1 MSIEKVNI
9 SEVVEQ
15 DTNDNEDISNLFEF
29 LLPSSI
35 IQSSCSQLGIHF
47 NRRIFDGWVKQ
58 PSACCGAASV
68 AGSKLFCITI
78 FLGYI

>member
-1 MSIEKVNI
+1 MSTEKITI

-15 DTNDNEDISNLFEF
+15 DTIDNEDISNLFEF

-47 NRRIFDGWVKQ
+47 NRRIFEGWVKQ

-68 AGSKLFCITI
+68 AGNKTI
-78 FLGYI
+78 FINIFH